1 LLAFVDPFDHLRTA
15 TADGCRLSV
24 AFYSDRFDREQMVA
38 FDLELIHYNLVLYGA
53 LVLGFLRLSS
63 PSYLG
68 RSLLGVGALF
78 VFHLFMLFVVI
89 LYTTTVLLGSGL
101 VEGVPPWWSGLVSS
115 LVWVVNPFVPQVA
128 VLLIWL
134 LLVGRE
140 SIRTTL
146 VDWRKPC

>member
-1 LLAFVDPFDHLRTA
+1 
-15 TADGCRLSV
+15 
-24 AFYSDRFDREQMVA
+24 MVA